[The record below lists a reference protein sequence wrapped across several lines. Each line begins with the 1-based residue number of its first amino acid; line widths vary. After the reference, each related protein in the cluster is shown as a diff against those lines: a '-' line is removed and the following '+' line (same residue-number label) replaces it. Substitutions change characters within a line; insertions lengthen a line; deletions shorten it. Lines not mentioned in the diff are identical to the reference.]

1 MKWVSPIILCFMLS
15 LSDWAKV
22 KVKILRTHVSI
33 ELYFIAVTFKFKSNL
48 GSKRGIV
55 WICVYLTANFRYISL
70 NNSKL
75 LYRMKINKNRSTGQI
90 LNVLRQQQNPFSDEE
105 IAASAERQKIEWLLN
120 RLSSTTSSSSS
131 SSTTSSS
138 SSSSTTSSSS
148 SSSTTSSTE
157 ELKQWWRDK
166 LVLKKSV
173 RDTFWSGF

>member
-15 LSDWAKV
+15 LSDWA

-48 GSKRGIV
+48 GSERGIV

-90 LNVLRQQQNPFSDEE
+90 LNVLRQQQSPFSDEE
-105 IAASAERQKIEWLLN
+105 IAVSAERQKLN
-120 RLSSTTSSSSS
+120 
-131 SSTTSSS
+131 
-138 SSSSTTSSSS
+138 
-148 SSSTTSSTE
+148 
-157 ELKQWWRDK
+157 D
-166 LVLKKSV
+166 
-173 RDTFWSGF
+173 F